1 MTLVRTSMY
10 SLKRNR
16 RSRGISISI
25 RPGGEVIVTAH
36 PLMPKYAIETFV
48 KTKQDWI
55 DKHRQV
61 QLAKAPLLTK
71 LEEKKE
77 YQAYKAKALGL
88 AHARLEYFNRV
99 YGFKYHSVSIRNT
112 TSRWGSCSRKGNLNF
127 SYKIALIPLIQTDY
141 IIVHEL
147 CHLKQFNHSKEFWNL
162 VAITFPDYKKIRK
175 QMKLQQLQ

>member
-1 MTLVRTSMY
+1 MY

-36 PLMPKYAIETFV
+36 PLMPKYAIEAFV
-48 KTKQDWI
+48 RTKQDWI

-61 QLAKAPLLTK
+61 QLTKAPLLTK

-77 YQAYKAKALGL
+77 YQVHKSKALAL
-88 AHARLEYFNRV
+88 AHARLEHFNRV
-99 YGFKYHSVSIRNT
+99 YGFKYNSVSIRNT
-112 TSRWGSCSRKGNLNF
+112 ASRWGSCSRSGNLNF
-127 SYKIALIPLIQTDY
+127 SYKIALIPLVQADY

-147 CHLKQFNHSKEFWNL
+147 CHLKEFNHSQRFWDL
-162 VAITFPDYKKIRK
+162 VAITYPDHKKIRK
-175 QMKLQQLQ
+175 LLRDTSLQ